1 MKKAFVFFAI
11 SLFAGLGFSACGGSS
26 AGSGGVRV
34 PCDESCDL
42 MAKCGATSGADK
54 CKKNCSADYDNE
66 ESGWACRADCWR
78 SASSCYEGE
87 SCYEK
92 NCLAQPDVDALDS
105 GDAVLPDVEN
115 DASVSDELAAGE
127 TAVDPLEDYYWF
139 EGQWEV
145 TKGSP
150 TCLGDIYDITIKDWN
165 EENGALLFIHT
176 LTNVWVIK
184 KDEIGKYIVHNVFED
199 GSYSDGS
206 AEKNLQIIQ
215 YTSYDE
221 EGILNYHWELK
232 KISN

>member
-115 DASVSDELAAGE
+115 DASVSDELAADE

-145 TKGSP
+145 IKGSP
-150 TCLGDIYDITIKDWN
+150 AGMGKIHEVTIEDWN
-165 EENGALLFIHT
+165 VKDGALLF
-176 LTNVWVIK
+176 LGKMGALWVLK
-184 KDEIGKYIVHNVFED
+184 TEEIGKYTAYIGFED
-199 GSYSDGS
+199 GTYSDGS
-206 AEKNLQIIQ
+206 ADKDSQIIEFDD
-215 YTSYDE
+215 YG
-221 EGILNYHWELK
+221 EGGSFNYHWELK
-232 KISN
+232 KISD